1 MSDNEELIEKLD
13 NWFNWALANGSNPIW
28 KDKTPGESALNAI
41 SPILAAHDAQV
52 REEGA
57 KQMQEAAAEVLSR
70 SIHDLNEA
78 LIDAEPLTADEDAD
92 AAQALGMLGRIEGS
106 IRALPI
112 PSTGAENTDSDEKDG
127 QR

>member
-1 MSDNEELIEKLD
+1 MSDNEY
-13 NWFNWALANGSNPIW
+13 
-28 KDKTPGESALNAI
+28 TPTTDDVQRASERYMTPADFRRW
-41 SPILAAHDAQV
+41 LAAHDAQV

-57 KQMQEAAAEVLSR
+57 RAMREAAVAVLAR

-112 PSTGAENTDSDEKDG
+112 SSTGVQKEA
-127 QR
+127 